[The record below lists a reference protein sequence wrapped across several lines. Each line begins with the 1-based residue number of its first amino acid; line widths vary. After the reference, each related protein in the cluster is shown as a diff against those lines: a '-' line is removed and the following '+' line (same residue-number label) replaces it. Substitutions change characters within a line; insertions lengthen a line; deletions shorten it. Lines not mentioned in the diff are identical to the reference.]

1 MSVLASCATDDAA
14 QKPKADPGVGA
25 RLWPTSGSAVRGF
38 ASFQPY
44 EGGVTAAVTVW
55 TGNTGT
61 MRVVIHS
68 TGICTSPNGF
78 SAGPPWIPPGAT
90 APPTIFVVTHDNDY
104 GNATLRLP
112 GVRIDGPDGIRGK
125 SVIVHLGTSS
135 SLDAQPDVPNN
146 RVACGVIE
154 TNKPFAF

>member
-1 MSVLASCATDDAA
+1 MRHHPQDVTPLSRSGARAEPVEAPRIGGSLRHCKSLSAAAKTALGVAVMSVLASCATDDAA

-78 SAGPPWIPPGAT
+78 SAGPPWIPP
-90 APPTIFVVTHDNDY
+90 
-104 GNATLRLP
+104 
-112 GVRIDGPDGIRGK
+112 
-125 SVIVHLGTSS
+125 
-135 SLDAQPDVPNN
+135 
-146 RVACGVIE
+146 
-154 TNKPFAF
+154 